1 MRKKMSRP
9 VLDEE
14 SDAVI
19 DDLAESTWVGTK
31 VFSVYI
37 KKTDEGVIVDI
48 YAVDCED
55 CDALASCYAFDA
67 DAAFMREAVENDD

>member
-1 MRKKMSRP
+1 MSRP

-19 DDLAESTWVGTK
+19 DALAESTWVRAK
-31 VFSVYI
+31 DFSVYI
-37 KKTDEGVIVDI
+37 KKTDDGIVVDI

-67 DAAFMREAVENDD
+67 DAVFMRDAVEDEDEK